1 MLYLLKQRLLT
12 YLRMPLLGS
21 QRRPTVQVPGV
32 GEDMNLEKSEYEA
45 NGRQADAR
53 QTDAIARAP
62 VIAPSGKTYAE
73 AVRRRAQS
81 PRRQVRFESKR
92 RKIVAPL
99 TLKQ

>member
-1 MLYLLKQRLLT
+1 MGHKHIDTLKEIPPAT
-12 YLRMPLLGS
+12 S
-21 QRRPTVQVPGV
+21 QERV

-45 NGRQADAR
+45 NGQRMDAWR
-53 QTDAIARAP
+53 TDAIARAP

-81 PRRQVRFESKR
+81 PRRKVRLESKR